1 MWSPSFLQ
9 KRYRLH
15 SGLYFQIQFLQL
27 SLSGLIC
34 RASRLCS
41 SSPDLQAWLFPSCFS
56 SSSTPQH
63 SKKQLSALSYA
74 QSFCN
79 DDSERDSTP
88 FLKPQDA
95 VDMFELVIHNTH
107 VPHCL
112 LVLLLHLVTWLLLPR
127 EPPPHT
133 PLLYTSPCWC
143 LIVFAGHQ
151 DSHQAL
157 LTSKMLGHISSPS
170 HALTS
175 YSIKERS
182 WTDLPHPSPLC
193 CSQTALELFWGSGL
207 RFSDPSFSASHWR
220 SGVGF
225 ALPSH
230 HIPQGTLPAITRG
243 SELDKTSTLE

>member
-41 SSPDLQAWLFPSCFS
+41 SSPDLQAWLFPSCFALP
-56 SSSTPQH
+56 STPQH

-107 VPHCL
+107 IPHCL
-112 LVLLLHLVTWLLLPR
+112 LAFGHLAPVPSRATTTHPSSVHLIMVASDCFCWLPR
-127 EPPPHT
+127 QSSSSAHIKNA
-133 PLLYTSPCWC
+133 W
-143 LIVFAGHQ
+143 
-151 DSHQAL
+151 SHQQ
-157 LTSKMLGHISSPS
+157 
-170 HALTS
+170 
-175 YSIKERS
+175 
-182 WTDLPHPSPLC
+182 PLSC
-193 CSQTALELFWGSGL
+193 TNQLF
-207 RFSDPSFSASHWR
+207 H
-220 SGVGF
+220 
-225 ALPSH
+225 
-230 HIPQGTLPAITRG
+230 
-243 SELDKTSTLE
+243 